1 MEFSLTSTQKELQD
15 SINRALTKVCPLE
28 RVRRYVDDRERFPSD
43 VWQGLIDLGI
53 TGLIIPESYGGL
65 GMGVLDAALVAESLG
80 KFVVPSP
87 FLSSVIMA
95 PLAILQAGTI
105 DQQKQWLP
113 NMATGQLRV
122 GIALSEFTAGKR
134 SGAGLICR
142 DKRLYGRSLFVMD
155 EASAQYL
162 MVVDDEAALHMVDR
176 NASGLVV
183 TALPTIDRTRSTVR
197 LDCDGVTCIQL
208 GQSNPQVALY
218 LADVARLMLA
228 ADMLGASSKML
239 EEAVNFAN
247 LRQQFGRPIGAFQA
261 VKHLCAEM
269 AAELEPARSLVWYSG
284 YALDEKLPDATLACL
299 HAKSYLAEA
308 SRLVSRSAT
317 EVHGGMGITDVLG
330 LHYWFKRNAWSY
342 QALGSPER
350 LRELAA
356 KLQTPS

>member
-1 MEFSLTSTQKELQD
+1 MEFCLTPTQKELQD
-15 SINRALTKVCPLE
+15 SINRALKKICPLA
-28 RVRRYVDDRERFPSD
+28 RVRRHVEDHEPFPSD
-43 VWQGLIDLGI
+43 VWQGLVDLGI

-80 KFVVPSP
+80 QFVVPSP
-87 FLSSVIMA
+87 FLSSVILA
-95 PLAILQAGTI
+95 PLAILHAGTI
-105 DQQKQWLP
+105 EQQKQWLP
-113 NMATGQLRV
+113 KMATGQLRI
-122 GIALSEFTAGKR
+122 GMALSEFTAGRR

-142 DKRLYGRSLFVMD
+142 DQRLYGRSLFVLD
-155 EASAQYL
+155 EAGTHHF
-162 MVVDDEAALHMVDR
+162 MVVDDEARLHVVDR
-176 NASGLVV
+176 NAPGLVV

-197 LDCDGVTCIQL
+197 LDFDGVTCIEL
-208 GQSNPQVALY
+208 GQSNPQVAQY
-218 LADVARLMLA
+218 LADVARLLLA

-239 EEAVNFAN
+239 EEAVNYAKQ
-247 LRQQFGRPIGAFQA
+247 RQQFGRPIGAFQA

-284 YALDEKLPDATLACL
+284 YALDEKMPDATLACL

-308 SRLVSRSAT
+308 SRLISRSAT

-342 QALGSPER
+342 QALGSPEL

-356 KLQTPS
+356 ELQTPS

>member
-1 MEFSLTSTQKELQD
+1 MEFCLTSTQKELQD

-28 RVRRYVDDRERFPSD
+28 RVRQHVNDREPFPSD
-43 VWQGLIDLGI
+43 VWQVLVDLGI

-65 GMGVLDAALVAESLG
+65 GLGVLDAALVAESLG
-80 KFVVPSP
+80 QFVVPSP
-87 FLSSVIMA
+87 FLSSVILA
-95 PLAILQAGTI
+95 PLAIMHAGNS
-105 DQQKQWLP
+105 DQKNEWLP
-113 NMATGQLRV
+113 SMATGQLRM
-122 GIALSEFTAGKR
+122 GIALSEFTAGRR
-134 SGAGLICR
+134 SGSGVSCR
-142 DKRLYGRSLFVMD
+142 DNRLFGRSLFVMD
-155 EASAQYL
+155 EAGAQHFI
-162 MVVDDEAALHMVDR
+162 VVDDEARLHWVDR
-176 NASGLVV
+176 CAPGLLV
-183 TALPTIDRTRSTVR
+183 TELPTIDRTRSSVR
-197 LDCDGVTCIQL
+197 LDFEGMTCVGL
-208 GQSNPQVALY
+208 GQSNPQLVQY

-239 EEAVNFAN
+239 DEAISFAK

-308 SRLVSRSAT
+308 SRLISRSAT

-356 KLQTPS
+356 ELQSPS